1 MLTTILTIIAS
12 IASILP
18 TIINA
23 VQTGKIQ
30 SGAEDE
36 VLAALSTLFAARVAA
51 ANAATETTDET
62 ADPANRD
69 NAPAK

>member
-1 MLTTILTIIAS
+1 MLTSILTIIAS

-23 VQTGKIQ
+23 VQTGQIK

-36 VLAALSTLFAARVAA
+36 VLAALSTLFTARINA
-51 ANAATETTDET
+51 ANAAKEATDETTD
-62 ADPANRD
+62 PYNRD
-69 NAPAK
+69 TKPTA